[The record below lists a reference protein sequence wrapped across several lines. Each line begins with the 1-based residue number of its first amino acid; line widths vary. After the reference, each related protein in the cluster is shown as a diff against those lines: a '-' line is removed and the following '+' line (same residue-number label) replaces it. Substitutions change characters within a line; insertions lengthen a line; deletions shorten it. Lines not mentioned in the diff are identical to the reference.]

1 MAKVV
6 CNFLSY
12 SLNRAVDIT
21 VVLPSVT
28 CPEALGMGDG
38 PATHVLL
45 AKFPVVYLLHGFAN
59 NHAQWTGY
67 TNVEL
72 YAEERRI
79 AIVNISAENK
89 AYAQVGAD
97 DFKRFVSEEL
107 PEFVC
112 NYFPISDK
120 PEDTYIAGLSMG
132 GYGALMHG
140 LTHPE
145 RYRAIGAFSAGI
157 HINPASFATDPMA
170 ADPGV
175 AAPEYD
181 VHALAKKLAD
191 EEVAFPPIYSACGM
205 DDFLLEP
212 NKAYAAELTA
222 LGADVTW
229 KEVPGFGHEWRF
241 WDQQVEQFLDWIPR
255 EDVYAKM
262 GTRSC

>member
-1 MAKVV
+1 MAKVT

-28 CPEALGMGDG
+28 CPEALGMGG
-38 PATHVLL
+38 GAATHVLP
-45 AKFPVVYLLHGFAN
+45 AKFPVLYLLHGFAN

-79 AIVNISAENK
+79 AVVNISAENK
-89 AYAQVGAD
+89 AYAKVGAD

-145 RYRAIGAFSAGI
+145 RYHAIGAFSAGLN
-157 HINPASFATDPMA
+157 INPAVFASDPLGEGQVETDPQYDLHVLA
-170 ADPGV
+170 RAIAD
-175 AAPEYD
+175 
-181 VHALAKKLAD
+181 AD
-191 EEVAFPPIYSACGM
+191 NAFPPIYSACGM
-205 DDFLLEP
+205 NDFLFEA
-212 NKAYAAELTA
+212 NQAFAAELA
-222 LGADVTW
+222 GFGADVTW

-255 EDVYAKM
+255 EDVFAQM
-262 GTRSC
+262 GMRSC